1 MPDIK
6 SVHHVSVTVTDL
18 DRSVAWYERVFG
30 FTKVK
35 EDKHPDG
42 TVYFVLLGSADFAV
56 LVALH
61 VHPSNDKER
70 FSETRTGLDHVGFTV
85 ASHAELE
92 EWQARLTELDI
103 EHSPVNDQPGYSVVV
118 FRDPDN
124 IQLEFI
130 AMGSS

>member
-42 TVYFVLLGSADFAV
+42 TGYFVLLGSADFAV

-61 VHPSNDKER
+61 VHPSNDSGAGTAPHPSGAVSLRLSVKVT
-70 FSETRTGLDHVGFTV
+70 FQLAVGATPSDL
-85 ASHAELE
+85 APIICATWS
-92 EWQARLTELDI
+92 
-103 EHSPVNDQPGYSVVV
+103 SP
-118 FRDPDN
+118 
-124 IQLEFI
+124 
-130 AMGSS
+130 